1 MYQLVNFQN
10 LNRLS
15 YLRDVD
21 STSWD
26 E

>member
-15 YLRDVD
+15 YLRDVG

>member
-1 MYQLVNFQN
+1 MYQLVNFQK

-15 YLRDVD
+15 YLRDVG